1 MQRSGSDSIGDY
13 TLYPGVCK
21 SNLRIALLRI
31 ALLRI
36 AIVTGVAV
44 DRSDRRRTISLVRNP
59 APASLAVPRVA
70 TG

>member
-21 SNLRIALLRI
+21 SNLRI